1 MKTLNVAPSTSG
13 CQLLKPLAIQGKQ
26 TLHNDIELA
35 NLQNILSQINDVIQ
49 LDVMLHLQVH

>member
-1 MKTLNVAPSTSG
+1 MLHLQPAAVSS
-13 CQLLKPLAIQGKQ
+13 LKPLAIQGKQ
-26 TLHNDIELA
+26 TLHNDIEFA